1 MATLRDIR
9 RRINGVSGTAKI
21 TQAMYMVSSAKLRR
35 AQESIWSARP
45 YIKKLDAVLS
55 NLIRSLGEDYTHPL
69 IENRKEIKSLAI
81 IIIASDKGMCGSFN
95 TNLLRRVIN
104 FVNDEMPE
112 QYLNAKAKFIL
123 VGKRSLSGL
132 KINNPEIYHQAFD
145 IFQNLNFAS
154 AKEIIELSKN
164 GFFEGKFDKV
174 TVFFNEFKNLLS
186 QVPRQIDLLPFTPT
200 IIDEEKGKY
209 NIDYIFEP
217 EKKQII
223 DELLPKSIEIQFW
236 RTLLESNAAE
246 QAARRMAMDNATKN
260 ANDLVKQLELQFNK
274 ERQAAITTEMLEIV
288 GGANALKKS

>member
-55 NLIRSLGEDYTHPL
+55 NLIRSLGEDYTHTL

-95 TNLLRRVIN
+95 TNLLRKVIN
-104 FVNDEMPE
+104 FVNDEMPML
-112 QYLNAKAKFIL
+112 YPNATAKFIL

-132 KINNPEIYHQAFD
+132 KINNPEIFHQAFD
-145 IFQNLNFAS
+145 IFQNLNFAT
-154 AKEIIELSKN
+154 AKDIIELTKN
-164 GFFEGKFDKV
+164 GFFEGQFDKV
-174 TVFFNEFKNLLS
+174 TLFFNEFKNLLS